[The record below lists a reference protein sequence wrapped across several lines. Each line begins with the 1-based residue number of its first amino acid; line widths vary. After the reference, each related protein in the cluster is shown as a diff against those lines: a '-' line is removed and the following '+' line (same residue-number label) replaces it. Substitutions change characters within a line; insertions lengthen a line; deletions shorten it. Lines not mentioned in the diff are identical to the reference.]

1 MADSA
6 PTSICSLDL
15 SSSQLPG
22 PHLRVR
28 SPGTSTATAN
38 SQPCPTCSSHSLP
51 PLQEN
56 GATNHPTAWTKT
68 LESPLALLTVHP
80 TTQILPALLPLIS
93 NCCSPLSAQ
102 PLCSK
107 LASSPHWKQCES
119 LSWPPAS
126 ALPCT
131 AHPHPSSQSHP
142 FKNRSQICH
151 SSAPTASS
159 LRVKAT
165 VLGSPTGSGLSSF
178 SSTLLLVTHPSHTGL
193 ASS

>member
-6 PTSICSLDL
+6 LTSICSLDL

-22 PHLRVR
+22 PHLHVR

-38 SQPCPTCSSHSLP
+38 PARPAPPTAFLHFRKMVPPIILLLGPELWSHPWLCLLCTPQHKSSQLFFHTSQTAAPHFQHSHSALSWHHP
-51 PLQEN
+51 PTGNSVNL
-56 GATNHPTAWTKT
+56 
-68 LESPLALLTVHP
+68 LAG
-80 TTQILPALLPLIS
+80 LLPL
-93 NCCSPLSAQ
+93 PF
-102 PLCSK
+102 PVR
-107 LASSPHWKQCES
+107 P
-119 LSWPPAS
+119 
-126 ALPCT
+126 T
-131 AHPHPSSQSHP
+131 HPSSQSHP

-165 VLGSPTGSGLSSF
+165 VLGSPTGSGLSSS